1 MQKVRIVPQYIYF
14 LFFRLTYVYLM
25 VKLHFPW
32 LLGLPQSNWTNIYIY
47 NCILYYSHAYFYC
60 IVKKK
65 KQFFYQNVLL
75 CITDGIY

>member
-47 NCILYYSHAYFYC
+47 IIVYYIIHMHIF
-60 IVKKK
+60 IV
-65 KQFFYQNVLL
+65 
-75 CITDGIY
+75 